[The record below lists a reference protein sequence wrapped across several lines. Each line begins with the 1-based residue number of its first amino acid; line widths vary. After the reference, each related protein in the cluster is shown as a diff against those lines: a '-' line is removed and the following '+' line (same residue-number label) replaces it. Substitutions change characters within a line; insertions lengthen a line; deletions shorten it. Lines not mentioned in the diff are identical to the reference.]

1 MIIIGLT
8 GSIASGK
15 STISNAMARYHI
27 PVFDSDKAVHD
38 LMGANGK
45 AVSAILSDFP
55 DTGTLATGIDRKKL
69 GSHVF
74 GDADALKQLEA
85 ILHPKVS
92 MQREGFLKQ
101 AQLQRRKAVLLDVP
115 LLFETGTDLLCDVT
129 IMAWAP
135 LWLIKARAMRRPG
148 MTQEKL
154 THILAQQMPQHQKA
168 RLADERIVTGLGHGV
183 MMQQILRLLSK
194 WHLR

>member
-27 PVFDSDKAVHD
+27 PVFDSDKAVHE
-38 LMGANGK
+38 LMGPNGK
-45 AVSAILSDFP
+45 AVSAILSAFP
-55 DTGTLATGIDRKKL
+55 NTGTVATGIDRKKL
-69 GSHVF
+69 GGQVF
-74 GDADALKQLEA
+74 GDSDALKQLEA
-85 ILHPKVS
+85 ILHPRVS

-115 LLFETGTDLLCDVT
+115 LLFETGTDVLCDVT

-135 LWLIKARAMRRPG
+135 LWLIKARAMRRPS